1 MLDAVIK
8 DRFEPNSGIG
18 RVWRSARIIA
28 TKLQYA
34 TYKLHMHAWYI
45 YLCYTISL
53 HLFHKMVMRRKATL
67 NDMNINNR

>member
-34 TYKLHMHAWYI
+34 TYKLHMHGTYI
-45 YLCYTISL
+45 CAIPF
-53 HLFHKMVMRRKATL
+53 LFHKMVMRHKATL
-67 NDMNINNR
+67 NDMNR